1 MNSAIPKRSSG
12 DAAATP
18 KAEPSLLSSLPPPPA
33 KVPTPQ
39 QKKVQEPSQTQQQ
52 RPQPSSRNSAETIS
66 LPQVVASSLSC
77 YKPRPKTTALTDR
90 EKRMVKKLDELAKI
104 VSSNVSD
111 DIESNN
117 ILSVDPREFMQR
129 ETRQGGSIELFGS
142 FITNSENRYDFFDTD
157 PVTNTINVTPLP
169 NSRIPIFP
177 EDFPPNTS
185 EWPLRW
191 WGIHQPSEEL
201 LQLHDEKA
209 MSLGYPVSKRKGT
222 SSPGSKIQPKAE
234 KSSRGNESK
243 DSKSS
248 SRKGSDR
255 GSDSRRR
262 KRSGDSSS
270 KDRSRK
276 RHSDDRRHRR

>member
-33 KVPTPQ
+33 PVPTQ
-39 QKKVQEPSQTQQQ
+39 QKKVQEPSQSQQQ
-52 RPQPSSRNSAETIS
+52 RPQPSRTETIS
-66 LPQVVASSLSC
+66 LPQVSSLSNI
-77 YKPRPKTTALTDR
+77 YQPRPKTTTLTDR
-90 EKRMVKKLDELAKI
+90 EKRMVKKLDELADL
-104 VSSNVSD
+104 VSTNVTD

-117 ILSVDPREFMQR
+117 MLSVDPKDFMQR
-129 ETRQGGSIELFGS
+129 ENRQGGSIDLFGS

-157 PVTNTINVTPLP
+157 PVTKTIHVTPLP

-201 LQLHDEKA
+201 LQLHEEKA
-209 MSLGYPVSKRKGT
+209 LSLGYPVSHRKGG
-222 SSPGSKIQPKAE
+222 SSPSKIQPTADS
-234 KSSRGNESK
+234 KSSRSNEK

-248 SRKGSDR
+248 SRKGSE
-255 GSDSRRR
+255 SSRRR
-262 KRSGDSSS
+262 KRSGDSSG
-270 KDRSRK
+270 KERSRK
-276 RHSDDRRHRR
+276 RHSDDRRHRRS